1 MGSLINEN
9 IRYYKSSDPYYYEVD
24 NLPLQDLV
32 ENDKVLEEAILAI
45 APWGGGSS
53 GGGAGRTVLQRLRDF
68 AKRAKSKLVKLR
80 ALKGPAMSVV
90 GREGF
95 DDLLPY
101 VSGDD
106 GRVYVTQGSFISR
119 TGNAPLSNMG
129 LKEYNGPRQADG
141 TDNQT
146 AIKAAQSSLNYPARM
161 ETFYFPTLGTGED
174 QSVLIS
180 TFDADDFVAAAGDT
194 RTALARY
201 DLLFVAGTDAPVL
214 GVVKGAGILG
224 GEVGNRF
231 AGADG
236 DIQSNNYD
244 SDPAAPE
251 NAASVGKHPFESGAY
266 QMGAYPLPDDLY
278 NRAEEIINGAI
289 SSSDDDAS
297 FCIPLCYILV
307 PAGHQEGNTV
317 VDQQIADVRPFF
329 RSTELTLDERQAL
342 AVAEPKIDITNP
354 VASQINVDALDSRL
368 AGLETSFGGIET
380 PGDWSL
386 FGRLGLTYAGR
397 ANDTTSEDVNLEP
410 GTYVCVFLTQC
421 DWGNGTK
428 TVTYQVENS
437 AGSIMQGAYTPE
449 AKVSLTGNADDFG
462 WMTIPIS
469 LTVST
474 TSTVRARHIP
484 PTDAYSYTHCA
495 YFLRIN

>member
-32 ENDKVLEEAILAI
+32 ENDKILEEAILAI

-68 AKRAKSKLVKLR
+68 AKRATSKLVKLR
-80 ALKGPAMSVV
+80 SLKGPAMAVV

-106 GRVYVTQGSFISR
+106 GRIYVTQGSFISR
-119 TGNAPLSNMG
+119 TGNAPLLNMG
-129 LKEYNGPRQADG
+129 IREYNGPRAVDG
-141 TDNQT
+141 TDNPT
-146 AIKAAQSSLNYPARM
+146 AMKEAQSSLNYPARM

-180 TFDADDFVAAAGDT
+180 TFDADEFVAESTDT
-194 RTALARY
+194 RTAVARY
-201 DLLFVAGTDAPVL
+201 DLLFVAGTDNPTL
-214 GVVKGAGILG
+214 GVIKGAGILES
-224 GEVGNRF
+224 EVGGRF
-231 AGADG
+231 TGTDG
-236 DIQSNNYD
+236 DIQALNID
-244 SDPAAPE
+244 SDPTAPE
-251 NAASVGKHPFESGAY
+251 NADKAGKHPFESGAF
-266 QMGAYPLPDDLY
+266 QLGAYPIPDDLF
-278 NRAEEIINGAI
+278 NRAEEIVNGVI
-289 SSSDDDAS
+289 SSSDDDAA
-297 FCIPLCYILV
+297 FCVPLCYILV
-307 PAGHQEGNTV
+307 PAGHQAGNTV
-317 VDQQIADVRPFF
+317 IDQQVADVRPFF
-329 RSTELTLDERQAL
+329 RSAELTLDERQAL

-354 VASQINVDALDSRL
+354 VASRTNIEALDSRL
-368 AGLETSFGGIET
+368 AGLETSFGGIDT

-386 FGRLGLTYAGR
+386 FGKLNLTYAGR

-410 GTYVCVFLTQC
+410 GLYMCIFLTQC
-421 DWGNGTK
+421 DWGTGTK

-437 AGSIMQGAYTPE
+437 AGSVMQGAYTPE
-449 AKVSLTGNADDFG
+449 AQVSLTGNSDDFG
-462 WMTIPIS
+462 WMTLPIS
-469 LTVST
+469 VAIST

-484 PTDAYSYTHCA
+484 PADSYSYTHCA
-495 YFLRIN
+495 YFLRIS